1 MRSLFLKRTGAE
13 RRNIRLIRP
22 LASMCMKF
30 NEIIRV
36 NMLKQKI
43 HFPHRPESTKG
54 SKSVYREEKK
64 RKEIV
69 IRFLD
74 FPFIKK
80 KYKKN
85 I

>member
-1 MRSLFLKRTGAE
+1 
-13 RRNIRLIRP
+13 
-22 LASMCMKF
+22 
-30 NEIIRV
+30 
-36 NMLKQKI
+36 MLKQKI

-64 RKEIV
+64 RKEI

-74 FPFIKK
+74 FIKK
-80 KYKKN
+80 